1 MHHVGIEDAM
11 SDLGASG
18 PQDMRP
24 TFGDVDVERIRK
36 EKPIRLEIVWRSAD
50 FFCVYSQ
57 FAYFRNADKRD
68 KRKCLSLIDESK
80 KKVQKQKDKG

>member
-36 EKPIRLEIVWRSAD
+36 EKPIRLEIVWRSA
-50 FFCVYSQ
+50 VYSQ
-57 FAYFRNADKRD
+57 FAYFRNADERD

-80 KKVQKQKDKG
+80 KSTKTKR